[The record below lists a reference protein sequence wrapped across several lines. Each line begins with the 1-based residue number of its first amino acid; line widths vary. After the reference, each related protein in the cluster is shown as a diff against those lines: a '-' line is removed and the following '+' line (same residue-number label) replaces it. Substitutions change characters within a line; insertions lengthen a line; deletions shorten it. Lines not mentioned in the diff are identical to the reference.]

1 MCCPSRPSW
10 LTVRTQMTL
19 SCPMKPSWLT
29 VHILFLSLV
38 LTNQGA
44 DPWASLKHS
53 LILLSSVMYSR
64 FLCLALLPYTNGWYF
79 WVMVEL
85 NSICLYPPILSRV
98 SSYTYRHTHS
108 QKPSHYLSQQLSD
121 YEQILTEGNIN
132 ITYTHTHTH
141 THIYIYMFFVKK
153 TFSHVLCK
161 KNIFTW
167 FVHQFSWQ
175 LGRRMCFIFL
185 FLKKDFGFNVGR
197 F

>member
-1 MCCPSRPSW
+1 MYTLIQDNTLWTGPQPIMCCPSRPSW

-141 THIYIYMFFVKK
+141 THIYIYIC
-153 TFSHVLCK
+153 SL
-161 KNIFTW
+161 
-167 FVHQFSWQ
+167 
-175 LGRRMCFIFL
+175 
-185 FLKKDFGFNVGR
+185 
-197 F
+197 